1 MNHTT
6 PDFDALIDP
15 ARLPGPDAAT
25 QSISVPVAME
35 PDAPRPVRAGTAP
48 SMPRNWSLPAM
59 SERSR
64 PAYSRTEPE
73 TTPAVG
79 PAVGSAQALSANATA
94 LPRRR
99 IVRAAQGAPRGRRS
113 SAAPRSV
120 RPAMRGM
127 LLTSAGVTAA
137 TAALIAGAVAAQSR
151 PAEVPTA
158 TELTIEGSPRIND
171 ALPRERPLTSPDP
184 SPLLPDSEPDAEP
197 EPSEPTNP

>member
-79 PAVGSAQALSANATA
+79 SAQALSANATA

-113 SAAPRSV
+113 TAAPRSV
-120 RPAMRGM
+120 RPTMRGM

-137 TAALIAGAVAAQSR
+137 TAALIAGAVAAQNT

-158 TELTIEGSPRIND
+158 TELTIESSPRIND